1 MKWNCACTAKKTL
14 SYAFL
19 CLIYLQKW
27 HHFCIL
33 LQAPIKI
40 TNHFSISFLSC
51 LATLIS
57 RLLRTLKRKVNMRK
71 ELNDSMIICVKSI
84 SNFMCIS
91 SSVSHELCGHAKGQE
106 RNLSTLFGRTR
117 RLLRQIIL
125 AATPDFTFL
134 QNIYFCNLYEKM
146 SSLVSGIVCF
156 ASKKHLF
163 LRSGILSTLLN
174 FDPKICC
181 LSMNVAETPCQNIW
195 TNGAWIP
202 SHIFD

>member
-1 MKWNCACTAKKTL
+1 MKVWWFMFICSKNTFAFDEMKLCMYCKKTL

-40 TNHFSISFLSC
+40 TNLLSISFSPLC

-57 RLLRTLKRKVNMRK
+57 LFLRTLKRKVNMRK

-117 RLLRQIIL
+117 RLRWGKLFWRRHLIL
-125 AATPDFTFL
+125 HFCKTYIFATFMRKCQVWWVKEWLFVL
-134 QNIYFCNLYEKM
+134 YQRNIYFWE
-146 SSLVSGIVCF
+146 VEF
-156 ASKKHLF
+156 
-163 LRSGILSTLLN
+163 
-174 FDPKICC
+174 
-181 LSMNVAETPCQNIW
+181 
-195 TNGAWIP
+195 
-202 SHIFD
+202 